1 MRPIGRLFLV
11 GGYVAG
17 LALHAEIAL
26 AQQGSVQ
33 ISSAVQTLRGE
44 PSRFAGQNAFEPDL
58 GVSWLQPGSRFGVFQ
73 IEIRGARRGDALH
86 TGRIYGA
93 LRDAKYHGARWTIE
107 AGDAYF
113 SPPIV
118 SYGFSNLYSPA
129 VTFNGAA
136 IRARTERTTLAV
148 VAGRTTAWRNIF
160 GNDPKG
166 LGQTVGIG
174 HITRRLGARFEVSAH
189 GSRIRTTSL
198 DEFSYTVEATDQLGG
213 GTRVLL
219 SPSLQLVADG
229 SFVSYRRTGTSSRE
243 RDGSY
248 MGGLNWLH
256 SRGWV
261 QLNASRF
268 SPGDFPALNN
278 PLADREQVFAAA
290 EYDLFSRTRI
300 SGGWERFRTNLDP
313 EASAASTQP
322 TPQTAGDRGFGGVR
336 VQLTSRSTLAFR
348 GEQGDRESRPV
359 GPGLPSD
366 SDTGMWAAEWQ
377 AAIRR
382 TNVFVRYSGRD
393 NVEHMNTSG
402 SYDQRDTT
410 AQVFANLPGG
420 SQAFG
425 VAVLTRTNTG
435 DGGGNTY
442 WQAGGGTQLRLGH
455 RELWLRAE
463 GNAARNMDILTRV
476 YVPRESVI
484 LGVNGQMSRRTTL
497 AFNMNLDRAVS
508 VSNGGTPWMTR
519 SIFRVTHTLPTGSV
533 FLPSASIASTSESGR
548 GTGTISG
555 FVFAD
560 WNADGVQ
567 NAGENTLEGI
577 PLRLGGGHTTSGRDG
592 QFAFMNVPAGVR
604 SIGLDTSALPVD
616 FDPPS
621 ASQVQIELSRG
632 DSKRVTFG
640 LIPLGVIHGRVV
652 RDLNGNRKADVNE
665 EAVEDAVIIL
675 DGGARS
681 EQVRKGRYRFDAVRS
696 GAHVVKLLIESLP
709 DGAVIGGDAEVPA
722 TLSRDALVADI
733 TFVVSVE
740 KRPEIRKVFPP
751 RGGGASAGNA
761 TTTPRVVA
769 GQGARTTMPSPP
781 RTAVATTPGP
791 RLAGTPP
798 LEIRSSVIA
807 KFTVQIAALS
817 DPLRAKD
824 AVQRLRES
832 GMPAYLVSPPASAP
846 DAPYRVRVGPYESR
860 EEAQKTAQSL
870 EAQRHE
876 KVWVTREVTRSR
888 RSASR
893 EGGPSDLTRAEQGSR
908 GARERAF
915 R

>member
-1 MRPIGRLFLV
+1 
-11 GGYVAG
+11 
-17 LALHAEIAL
+17 
-26 AQQGSVQ
+26 
-33 ISSAVQTLRGE
+33 
-44 PSRFAGQNAFEPDL
+44 
-58 GVSWLQPGSRFGVFQ
+58 
-73 IEIRGARRGDALH
+73 
-86 TGRIYGA
+86 
-93 LRDAKYHGARWTIE
+93 
-107 AGDAYF
+107 
-113 SPPIV
+113 
-118 SYGFSNLYSPA
+118 
-129 VTFNGAA
+129 
-136 IRARTERTTLAV
+136 
-148 VAGRTTAWRNIF
+148 
-160 GNDPKG
+160 
-166 LGQTVGIG
+166 
-174 HITRRLGARFEVSAH
+174 
-189 GSRIRTTSL
+189 
-198 DEFSYTVEATDQLGG
+198 
-213 GTRVLL
+213 
-219 SPSLQLVADG
+219 
-229 SFVSYRRTGTSSRE
+229 
-243 RDGSY
+243 

-261 QLNASRF
+261 QVNASRF

-290 EYDLFSRTRI
+290 EYDLVSRARV
-300 SGGWERFRTNLDP
+300 SAGWERFRTNLDP

-322 TPQTAGDRGFGGVR
+322 VPQTAGDRGFGGVR

-348 GEQGDRESRPV
+348 GEQGDRESHPV

-377 AAIRR
+377 AAIKR

-393 NVEHMNTSG
+393 NVEHMNKSG
-402 SYDQRDTT
+402 SYDQRDTA

-425 VAVLTRTNTG
+425 LAVLTRTSTG

-463 GNAARNMDILTRV
+463 GNAARNMDTLSRV
-476 YVPRESVI
+476 YVPRESFI

-497 AFNMNLDRAVS
+497 AFNVNLDRAVS
-508 VSNGGTPWMTR
+508 ISNVGTPWMTR
-519 SIFRVTHTLPTGSV
+519 SMFRVIHTLPTGSV
-533 FLPSASIASTSESGR
+533 FLPSASIASRNESSR

-555 FVFAD
+555 LVFAD

-567 NAGENTLEGI
+567 DAGENTLEGI
-577 PLRLGGGHTTSGRDG
+577 PLRLGGGHTASGRDG

-616 FDPPS
+616 FDPPA

-665 EAVEDAVIIL
+665 EAVENAVIIL

-696 GAHVVKLLIESLP
+696 GAHVVKLLVESLP
-709 DGAVIGGDAEVPA
+709 DGAVIAGDAEVPA
-722 TLSRDALVADI
+722 TLSRDALAADI
-733 TFVVSVE
+733 TFVVSLE

-751 RGGGASAGNA
+751 RGGGAGAGNV
-761 TTTPRVVA
+761 TTTPRAVA
-769 GQGARTTMPSPP
+769 GRGTPT
-781 RTAVATTPGP
+781 TTPSSPKTAAATALVP
-791 RLAGTPP
+791 RVTGTPATESRP
-798 LEIRSSVIA
+798 SA
-807 KFTVQIAALS
+807 GGKFTVQIAALN

-824 AVQRLRES
+824 AVQQLKES
-832 GMPAYLVSPPASAP
+832 GMPAYLVSPSASDP

-860 EEAQKTAQSL
+860 EDAQRVALSL
-870 EAQRHE
+870 EKQRHE
-876 KVWVTREVTRSR
+876 KLWVTT
-888 RSASR
+888 
-893 EGGPSDLTRAEQGSR
+893 
-908 GARERAF
+908 ER
-915 R
+915 

>member
-1 MRPIGRLFLV
+1 MRPIGRLSLIV
-11 GGYVAG
+11 GCVAG
-17 LALHAEIAL
+17 LVLRAEITL

-33 ISSAVQTLRGE
+33 ISSAVQTLRGD
-44 PSRFAGQNAFEPDL
+44 PSRFAGQNAFEPDF

-73 IEIRGARRGDALH
+73 IEIRGARRGDSLH

-113 SPPIV
+113 SPPIG
-118 SYGFSNLYSPA
+118 SYEFSNLYSPS

-136 IRARTERTTLAV
+136 IRGRTERTTLAV

-166 LGQTVGIG
+166 LGQTVAIG
-174 HITRRLGARFEVSAH
+174 HVTRRLGSRFEISGH

-198 DEFSYTVEATDQLGG
+198 DEFSYTIDATDQIGG

-219 SPSLQLVADG
+219 SPSLQFVADG
-229 SFVSYRRTGTSSRE
+229 SVVSYRRTGTPSRE

-256 SRGWV
+256 SRGWI
-261 QLNASRF
+261 QINASRF

-290 EYDLFSRTRI
+290 EYDLLPRARV

-313 EASAASTQP
+313 AASAASARP

-336 VQLTSRSTLAFR
+336 VQLTSRSTVAFR

-377 AAIRR
+377 AATKR
-382 TNVFVRYSGRD
+382 TNVFLRYSGRD
-393 NVEHMNTSG
+393 NVEHVNKTG

-410 AQVFANLPGG
+410 AQVFASLPGG

-425 VAVLTRTNTG
+425 MAVLTRTSTG

-442 WQAGGGTQLRLGH
+442 WQAGGGTQLRLAH
-455 RELWLRAE
+455 RELWFRAE
-463 GNAARNMDILTRV
+463 GNAARNLDILTRA
-476 YVPRESVI
+476 YVPRESFI

-497 AFNMNLDRAVS
+497 AFNVNLDRAVS
-508 VSNGGTPWMTR
+508 SSNVGTPWMTR
-519 SIFRVTHTLPTGSV
+519 SMFRVTHTLPTGSV
-533 FLPSASIASTSESGR
+533 FLPSLSIASSNESGR
-548 GTGTISG
+548 GSGTISG
-555 FVFAD
+555 LVFAD

-567 NAGENTLEGI
+567 DAGENTLEGI

-592 QFAFMNVPAGVR
+592 QFAFINVPAGVR
-604 SIGLDTSALPVD
+604 SVGLDTSALPVD

-621 ASQVQIELSRG
+621 APQVQIELSRG

-652 RDLNGNRKADVNE
+652 RDLNGNGKADANE
-665 EAVEDAVIIL
+665 EAIEDAVVVL
-675 DGGARS
+675 DGGLRS

-696 GAHVVKLLIESLP
+696 GAHMVRLLIESLP
-709 DGAVIGGDAEVPA
+709 DGAVIAGDAEIA
-722 TLSRDALVADI
+722 STLSRDALVADI
-733 TFVVSVE
+733 TFVVSIE

-751 RGGGASAGNA
+751 RGGGASNA
-761 TTTPRVVA
+761 TPTPRVVA
-769 GQGARTTMPSPP
+769 GRGARTTTPSAPKTTATPTPVPP
-781 RTAVATTPGP
+781 VADTAATGSH
-791 RLAGTPP
+791 
-798 LEIRSSVIA
+798 SSLVG

-824 AVQRLRES
+824 AVRRLKDS
-832 GMPAYLVSPPASAP
+832 GMPAYLVNPPASDP

-860 EEAQKTAQSL
+860 EQAQSVAASL
-870 EAQRHE
+870 EQHRKE
-876 KVWVTREVTRSR
+876 KVWVTK
-888 RSASR
+888 
-893 EGGPSDLTRAEQGSR
+893 EQ
-908 GARERAF
+908 
-915 R
+915 